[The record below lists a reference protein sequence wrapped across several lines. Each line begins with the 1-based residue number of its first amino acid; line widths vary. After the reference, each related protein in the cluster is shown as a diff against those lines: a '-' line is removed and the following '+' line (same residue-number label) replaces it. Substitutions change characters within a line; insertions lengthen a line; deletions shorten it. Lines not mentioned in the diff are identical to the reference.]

1 MQAPARDTCQH
12 MPALRLQCGPS
23 SMHWLSFLLVCP
35 ACHMRNR
42 CGNGLVSQEQ
52 LDVLA
57 FQNIAERNAL
67 FCVADI
73 VLA

>member
-1 MQAPARDTCQH
+1 
-12 MPALRLQCGPS
+12 
-23 SMHWLSFLLVCP
+23 MHWLSFLLVCP